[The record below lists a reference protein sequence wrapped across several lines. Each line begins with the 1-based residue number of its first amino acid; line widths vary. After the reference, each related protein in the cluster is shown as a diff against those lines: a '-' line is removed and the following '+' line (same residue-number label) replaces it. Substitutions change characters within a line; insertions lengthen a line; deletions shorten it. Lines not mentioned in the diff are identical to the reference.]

1 MHADENAVS
10 YFGAWDGMGCLFA
23 CWNFCWMLGLRPELF
38 RDSLSDPSPPCQ
50 PRAVSLSTVY
60 AKLHNQFPPPFT
72 YSTATSSLG
81 SRLNGSSLVKQ
92 TRSCINDAAMLR
104 DRSLSRVIPHLGKMQ
119 ECGTQSLYRVNFDR
133 CSSTVSHVLAGKGLA
148 RRPFT

>member
-1 MHADENAVS
+1 M
-10 YFGAWDGMGCLFA
+10 GWDAFLHVGNILLDVRASAGIVPRFLV
-23 CWNFCWMLGLRPELF
+23 R
-38 RDSLSDPSPPCQ
+38 SQPPCQ

-60 AKLHNQFPPPFT
+60 AKLHNQFPPLLR
-72 YSTATSSLG
+72 TARQTSSLG

-119 ECGTQSLYRVNFDR
+119 ECAQYAVTL
-133 CSSTVSHVLAGKGLA
+133 SSKV
-148 RRPFT
+148 